1 MKFSEKN
8 RQRKAAEFSEK
19 KCAAVDNDEP
29 SKGGKKDEKEREF
42 KLDILERTV
51 LFVEYLIAKVVRLEE
66 GKPQCDCQARAAYS
80 VSDPLVSTGPL
91 GGTKRKRM
99 VDHDDDDGLSD
110 KGELSV
116 LSDDEDDESNDA
128 PGIHN
133 TSPPIASS
141 DKQGRQPE
149 RENPVPITQRA
160 PSSDS
165 VRLPSIM
172 NLLNHAPPPPP
183 EVCSASRS
191 VHNSPY
197 GPFGPHIFSS
207 SSSPT
212 SAHPIG
218 SMAAAMPRHMSRRT
232 STTSASSTFSP
243 SLHAYG
249 YAPEHE
255 VAMRYAKPYTHTHG
269 PEATMSPLALVTGLP
284 SPPASGSTNPYN
296 RVDPSPPTLRL
307 PSPRGNLVEIR
318 EEGAEDERLSNGV
331 RGQRRVC

>member
-1 MKFSEKN
+1 M
-8 RQRKAAEFSEK
+8 
-19 KCAAVDNDEP
+19 
-29 SKGGKKDEKEREF
+29 
-42 KLDILERTV
+42 

-110 KGELSV
+110 KGELLV

-128 PGIHN
+128 PGIQN

-172 NLLNHAPPPPP
+172 NLLKHAPPPPP
-183 EVCSASRS
+183 EVCSA
-191 VHNSPY
+191 HNSPY
-197 GPFGPHIFSS
+197 GLFGPHIFSS

-249 YAPEHE
+249 YAPERE
-255 VAMRYAKPYTHTHG
+255 VAMRYAQLYTHTHG
-269 PEATMSPLALVTGLP
+269 PEATMSPLALDTGLP

-307 PSPRGNLVEIR
+307 PSPRGNLVKIR
-318 EEGAEDERLSNGV
+318 EEGP
-331 RGQRRVC
+331 